1 MRKDVNIRD
10 SFGEPQLEGRIAALL
25 QQQGVMPVL
34 LTVLQKE
41 GSAPRGAGTRALL
54 TEAGLEGSVGG
65 GAVEAAALEAAR
77 ECLLDGLTRFVRCP
91 ASEGVAGEEEA
102 GHMDVL
108 CEVLHPMQ
116 SGMFA
121 VAAQVLEGD
130 IPGAWLIDMSDENAP
145 RRMLCLASMPEGY
158 ASAQE
163 AGGENGSPLSLEE
176 IQSVGMPLPEN
187 VYVDEAACTA
197 YLEQARR
204 PCLFGGESPLYVEP
218 LRPRPV
224 LLLCGGGHVALETA
238 ALAHDLGFVV
248 DVADCREDYVS
259 DARFPQARNRF
270 FVPDFEHL
278 VERCGVGRRH
288 YVVILTHSHAHDL
301 AALAQAL
308 HSHAFY
314 IGMLGGKAKRNAL
327 FAALREQGVPDAE
340 LACIRCPV
348 GLPIGAESPRE
359 LAVSIVAELLAA
371 RAGVLQRLRIEEER
385 P

>member
-1 MRKDVNIRD
+1 
-10 SFGEPQLEGRIAALL
+10 
-25 QQQGVMPVL
+25 
-34 LTVLQKE
+34 
-41 GSAPRGAGTRALL
+41 
-54 TEAGLEGSVGG
+54 
-65 GAVEAAALEAAR
+65 
-77 ECLLDGLTRFVRCP
+77 
-91 ASEGVAGEEEA
+91 
-102 GHMDVL
+102 MDVL

-116 SGMFA
+116 AGLFA

-187 VYVDEAACTA
+187 VYVDETACTA

-238 ALAHDLGFVV
+238 ALAHNLGFVV

>member
-1 MRKDVNIRD
+1 MHHKTTHRD
-10 SFGEPQLEGRIAALL
+10 AAGDMPLEGRIAALL
-25 QQQGVMPVL
+25 QEGGSPVL
-34 LTVLQKE
+34 LTVLRKE

-54 TEAGLEGSVGG
+54 TESGLEGSVGG
-65 GAVEAAALEAAR
+65 GAVEAAALETAR
-77 ECLLDGLTRFVRCP
+77 ECLLDGLTRFVRCT
-91 ASEGVAGEEEA
+91 AAEDAGEGKSA
-102 GHMDVL
+102 GHVDVL

-130 IPGAWLIDMSDENAP
+130 IQGTWLIDMRDENAP
-145 RRMLCLASMPEGY
+145 RRMLCLAAVPAGHAAAPET
-158 ASAQE
+158 A
-163 AGGENGSPLSLEE
+163 AGSGAPLSLEE
-176 IQSVGMPLPEN
+176 IHAAGVPLPEN
-187 VYVDEAACTA
+187 VYVDGAACAA

-238 ALAHDLGFVV
+238 GLAHDVGFVV
-248 DVADCREDYVS
+248 DVADSREDAVS
-259 DARFPQARNRF
+259 AERFPQARNRF
-270 FVPDFEHL
+270 CVPDFEQL

-288 YVVILTHSHAHDL
+288 YIVIAAHSHALDL
-301 AALAQAL
+301 AALSQVL
-308 HSHAFY
+308 RSHAFY
-314 IGMLGGKAKRNAL
+314 IGMLGGRAKRNAL
-327 FAALREQGVPDAE
+327 FAALRDQGVPDAE

-348 GLPIGAESPRE
+348 GLPIGAESPKE

-371 RAGVLQRLRIEEER
+371 RAGVLQRLRVEEER